1 MPVRILSSADQRW
14 VNLEGIRN
22 QQKYAHMFLSSA
34 GVASQA
40 VLQLLT
46 AKGTYLSLGK
56 SVAFR
61 RAQSKRQPGPATIM
75 ASRSL
80 GASEEPR

>member
-56 SVAFR
+56 SVAF
-61 RAQSKRQPGPATIM
+61 SEDDTIGDGS
-75 ASRSL
+75 SRLLDPLAPLKS
-80 GASEEPR
+80 S